1 MKGLDLSHHQGHVDF
16 KKVKSAGYDFI
27 IPRCGWGID
36 CDGEGVDSKFLS
48 YVRDAQNAGIS
59 VPGVYHF
66 LYLHSMSEA
75 RENAANAINNVRR
88 AGLPQSTV
96 IWCDQEEDTVKD
108 AVKEGFNLTTD
119 LQRQVTEIF
128 CDYVLSQ
135 GYPTGVYLN
144 RDYIN
149 RVYGSDIERKYDIW
163 FEDHTNA
170 EPDHK
175 CVYRQT
181 DWYGRVSG
189 IVTNVD
195 IDQYVGIYTA
205 GTAKPKGDDKPTMK
219 AYTEKKLVE
228 TLIALAK
235 GNPPSDYN
243 NSYPKNLLYWSGSRW
258 SSDCHNLYKA
268 LFNGR
273 SIINPQP
280 GSFQADLSATGDCSE
295 RQLMDQCTDRSNNFK
310 VLGKQFRCL
319 YMPGHFGGYLGYEWE
334 EPGQGIVNCVE
345 STPRWEGGIQYSYV
359 GPDGSR
365 SWAKGKTVEGYWTE
379 HGLASKWID
388 YSESP
393 SPKPTPTPSYKE
405 MTKDIFTGFLPMLKK
420 GDNNDFVGLL
430 QKCLRYTGDYT
441 DTIDN
446 SYGNNTYNAVCSFQ
460 KRRGLYV
467 DGIAGK
473 QTWTAMLS

>member
-1 MKGLDLSHHQGHVDF
+1 MKGLDLSHHQGHVDWQ
-16 KKVKSAGYDFI
+16 KVKASGYDFI
-27 IPRCGWGID
+27 LPRCGWGVD
-36 CDGEGVDSKFLS
+36 CDGQGVDSKFLS
-48 YVRDAQNAGIS
+48 YVREAQAVGIS

-66 LYLHSMSEA
+66 IYVHSLKEA
-75 RENAANAINNVRR
+75 KENAANAINNVRR

-96 IWCDQEEDTVKD
+96 IWCDQEEDTVQD

-135 GYPTGVYLN
+135 GYCTGVYLN

-170 EPDHK
+170 ESDHK

-181 DWYGRVSG
+181 DWYGRVNG
-189 IVTNVD
+189 IGTNVD

-205 GTAKPKGDDKPTMK
+205 GTAKPKGDGKPMK
-219 AYTEKKLVE
+219 AYTEKQLTDTLVKL
-228 TLIALAK
+228 AS
-235 GNPPSDYN
+235 GNPPS
-243 NSYPKNLLYWSGSRW
+243 SYRNRYPFNLLYWDGSRW
-258 SSDCHNLYKA
+258 WADCVNLYKA

-273 SIINPQP
+273 SIVNPAV
-280 GSFQADLSATGDCSE
+280 GSYQADLSATGDCNE
-295 RQLMDQCTDRSNNFK
+295 WGLMKQCTDISEDFSK
-310 VLGKQFRCL
+310 LGNQFRIM
-319 YMPGHFGGYLGYEWE
+319 YKPGHIGGYLGFELNI
-334 EPGQGIVNCVE
+334 PGQGVINTVE
-345 STPRWEGGIQYSYV
+345 CTDQWEDGIQYSYV
-359 GPDGSR
+359 DKAGRRYWCKGGSEVK
-365 SWAKGKTVEGYWTE
+365 SWTH
-379 HGLASKWID
+379 HGLATKWID

-393 SPKPTPTPSYKE
+393 SPKPTPTPEKKE
-405 MTKDIFTGFLPMLKK
+405 MNKETFVSFLPTLQK
-420 GDNNDFVGLL
+420 GNTGDFVGLL

-446 SYGNNTYNAVCSFQ
+446 SYGNNTYKAVCSFQ
-460 KRRGLYV
+460 KRHGLYV